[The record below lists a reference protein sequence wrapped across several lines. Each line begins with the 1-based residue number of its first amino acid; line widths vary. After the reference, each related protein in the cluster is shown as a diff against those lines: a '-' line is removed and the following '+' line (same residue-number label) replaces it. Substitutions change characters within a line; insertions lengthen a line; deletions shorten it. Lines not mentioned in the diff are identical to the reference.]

1 MGSPEA
7 DQLLTPKSYIKWFDF
22 SGTTNRADE
31 TGGDKALRI
40 VGVFAVLHFGR
51 IAPRE
56 DLSEK
61 MTRVVQM

>member
-1 MGSPEA
+1 MAEITIRIS
-7 DQLLTPKSYIKWFDF
+7 
-22 SGTTNRADE
+22 
-31 TGGDKALRI
+31 DKALRI